1 MGHYKEYLPGV
12 VRNNNNKKK
21 SQKSKNWMR
30 HKLIWNNLL
39 FICFDFLFISR
50 SVCCF
55 IYFSIVAPTL
65 GAKDLTGYAAIKLA
79 MYLIS
84 CISTNLSPPQRLPL
98 GIPIMNNNNNN
109 NNDDDDDDDDG
120 GGGGGGDD
128 EDDVNNARWTM
139 GRGKR
144 RERGLTSFSLSPF
157 PSYPGRFRFSSP
169 PPPSLPTTQ
178 KGVLAT
184 TRATIAKTSLLK

>member
-1 MGHYKEYLPGV
+1 
-12 VRNNNNKKK
+12 
-21 SQKSKNWMR
+21 MR

-55 IYFSIVAPTL
+55 IYFSIVSLTL
-65 GAKDLTGYAAIKLA
+65 GAKDLTGYAAIKLT

-84 CISTNLSPPQRLPL
+84 CISTNVSPPQRLPL

-109 NNDDDDDDDDG
+109 NNNNNDDDDD
-120 GGGGGGDD
+120 GGGGDD

-144 RERGLTSFSLSPF
+144 RERGLTSFSPSPSHRTQCAF
-157 PSYPGRFRFSSP
+157 VFLPP

-184 TRATIAKTSLLK
+184 TRATIAKTSLLKWISVFQTLSCLFQFDENV

>member
-1 MGHYKEYLPGV
+1 
-12 VRNNNNKKK
+12 
-21 SQKSKNWMR
+21 MR

-50 SVCCF
+50 SVCCS
-55 IYFSIVAPTL
+55 IYFSIVSLTL
-65 GAKDLTGYAAIKLA
+65 GAKDLTGYAAIKLTT
-79 MYLIS
+79 YLIS
-84 CISTNLSPPQRLPL
+84 CISTNVSPPQRRPP

-109 NNDDDDDDDDG
+109 NNDDDG
-120 GGGGGGDD
+120 GGDGDD

-144 RERGLTSFSLSPF
+144 RERGLTSFSLSPSHRTQRAF
-157 PSYPGRFRFSSP
+157 VFLP

-184 TRATIAKTSLLK
+184 TRATIAKTSLLKWISVFQTLSCLFQFAENV